1 MKTIG
6 LIGGLTWESSAEYY
20 RLINEMVYERL
31 GGRHSASVIMH
42 SLDFDPVDQ
51 LMHEGDWEQ
60 ISARILEVARS
71 LKSSGSDCVLICC
84 NTLHMVADKVSEA
97 INIELINVID
107 VIAREIKSKGMAK
120 VGLMGSTFTMRN
132 NFYRDRLFSRYGIET
147 IIPPEEDMD
156 LIMTVIEKE
165 LGRGVI
171 KDRSR
176 EIFLKVIDQ
185 MVERGAEGVILG
197 CTEIPL
203 LVKQS
208 DTDVP
213 VFDSTYLHSKAAVDI
228 SLSEENRNS
237 E

>member
-31 GGRHSASVIMH
+31 CDRHSASIIMH
-42 SLDFDPVDQ
+42 SLDFDPIDQ
-51 LMHEGDWEQ
+51 LMHEGNWEQ

-71 LKSSGSDCVLICC
+71 LRSSGSDCVLICC
-84 NTLHMVADKVSEA
+84 NTLHIVADKVSEA
-97 INIELINVID
+97 IDIELINVID
-107 VIAREIKSKGMAK
+107 VIAREIKQRGMKK

-147 IIPPEEDMD
+147 VLPPEEDMD

-171 KDRSR
+171 KARSR
-176 EIFLKVIDQ
+176 DIFLKVIDQ

-203 LVKQS
+203 LVTQS

-213 VFDSTYLHSKAAVDI
+213 LFDSTYLHSRAAVDF
-228 SLSEENRNS
+228 SLFEENRNS

>member
-6 LIGGLTWESSAEYY
+6 LIGGLTWESSVEYY

-31 GGRHSASVIMH
+31 GGRHSASVILH
-42 SLDFDPVDQ
+42 SLDFDPVDH

-71 LKSSGSDCVLICC
+71 LQLSGSDCVLICW

-97 INIELINVID
+97 INIDLINVID
-107 VIAREIKSKGMAK
+107 VIAREVKQKGMKK

-132 NFYRDRLFSRYGIET
+132 NFYRGRLFSRYGIET
-147 IIPPEEDMD
+147 VIPPEEDMD
-156 LIMTVIEKE
+156 LMMTIIEKE

-176 EIFLKVIDQ
+176 DIFLKIIDQ

-213 VFDSTYLHSKAAVDI
+213 VFDSTYLHSKVAVDF